1 MNISLLDRKSNM
13 KIGIDICEHNRFNND
28 NLKLILRI
36 LSNDEID
43 FFNSIKD
50 KKRQI
55 EYVASRFAAKEAIF
69 KAYQE
74 GDKTLNY
81 KDISIL
87 NKPNG
92 APYVFSNKLNDEI
105 NISISHSDNYS
116 VAMVIIP

>member
-1 MNISLLDRKSNM
+1 M